1 MCIVDRYAR
10 VCLSRGINRDKFPD
24 LRNRQPRASRKI
36 VSQPISDYFN
46 NPVPNGTEPL
56 LQIHTRQNDTSPPP
70 PRGFGVHHP
79 STHEKA
85 KIIRS
90 LSTLTGMQLSSGC
103 GDPPITLP
111 LRTVATLRLHNGEKM
126 REETRGRP
134 PRSPAFIYRFTIK

>member
-1 MCIVDRYAR
+1 M
-10 VCLSRGINRDKFPD
+10 CLSRGINRDKFPD
-24 LRNRQPRASRKI
+24 LRNRQRASRKI
-36 VSQPISDYFN
+36 VSRPISDYFN

-70 PRGFGVHHP
+70 PRGFSPVQHP

-103 GDPPITLP
+103 EDLHITL
-111 LRTVATLRLHNGEKM
+111 LLSYSRHVASPQRRKDAEGGGEGATAK
-126 REETRGRP
+126 ESGV
-134 PRSPAFIYRFTIK
+134 YL